1 MKNGH
6 MSFSTLYTI
15 MRDYFTAALPHPVSK
30 ESADILNAHLE
41 KANSGLRCPL
51 IYSRQA

>member
-1 MKNGH
+1 MKNGY

-30 ESADILNAHLE
+30 ESADILDTHLE
-41 KANSGLRCPL
+41 KANSGLR
-51 IYSRQA
+51 